1 MSERTPLNATYK
13 DPSALAHL
21 SRLKNYQK
29 YVFFITF
36 GSYFMSHFSR
46 KCYSTVKKQLIDEG
60 GYSSVTLSEMDTTF
74 MATYAIGS
82 FVSGR
87 LGDIYRPTTIL
98 AIGLYGSGICLF
110 FMLANLLM
118 DYEHMSK
125 LLGDS
130 IMLGTY
136 FLFGFAQSTGG
147 PVGTAIMGNWFC
159 DADSIK
165 NRGTIFG
172 LWTCHQY
179 LGDICA
185 AVCTAAILHFGV
197 NWLWAL
203 VLPAICNVA
212 WGALCITL
220 TPDPAE
226 MGIQVD
232 ALTKP
237 KDPTSAPLP
246 THSTSA
252 AAPSAAISF
261 FDALMIP
268 NVLAYAVAFGF
279 FKLINYV
286 LFFWLPFFLNTHFD
300 SVTAN
305 LIAALYSL
313 GMMPGGIIVGKV
325 SDIFGGRRATVIAVF
340 MLFLVPCLL
349 VFATAQDDLPP
360 LVLFSMLCLMGILVG
375 GPNNIIT
382 SAVAADLADHP
393 SIAGSKKALGTVT
406 GIINGSGSITASIGL
421 LAIGPLQK
429 SYGWSS
435 VWYFLVGCTVV
446 GTALM
451 GPKIRREM

>member
-1 MSERTPLNATYK
+1 MNS
-13 DPSALAHL
+13 
-21 SRLKNYQK
+21 SRQ
-29 YVFFITF
+29 
-36 GSYFMSHFSR
+36 
-46 KCYSTVKKQLIDEG
+46 
-60 GYSSVTLSEMDTTF
+60 
-74 MATYAIGS
+74 
-82 FVSGR
+82 
-87 LGDIYRPTTIL
+87 
-98 AIGLYGSGICLF
+98 
-110 FMLANLLM
+110 
-118 DYEHMSK
+118 
-125 LLGDS
+125 
-130 IMLGTY
+130 
-136 FLFGFAQSTGG
+136 
-147 PVGTAIMGNWFC
+147 
-159 DADSIK
+159 
-165 NRGTIFG
+165 
-172 LWTCHQY
+172 
-179 LGDICA
+179 
-185 AVCTAAILHFGV
+185 
-197 NWLWAL
+197 
-203 VLPAICNVA
+203 
-212 WGALCITL
+212 
-220 TPDPAE
+220 
-226 MGIQVD
+226 
-232 ALTKP
+232 P

-451 GPKIRREM
+451 GPKIRREMVGEERGGGGGRGGQPTYQSIKT